1 MEKDLEIL
9 DFYKNKKN
17 EQLYKIT
24 DFVINC
30 TNEQDG
36 QHMVEYIKVSNNNNE
51 TQVLVREIKEFCEKF
66 EFYED

>member
-1 MEKDLEIL
+1 MVNVY
-9 DFYKNKKN
+9 YKNKKN
-17 EQLYKIT
+17 GHLYKIT

-36 QHMVEYIKVSNNNNE
+36 QYMVEYVKVSNNGHK
-51 TQVLVREIKEFCEKF
+51 VFVREIKEFYEKF

>member
-1 MEKDLEIL
+1 MAKELEIL

-17 EQLYKIT
+17 GQLYKII

-36 QHMVEYIKVSNNNNE
+36 QHMVEYVKVSNNE
-51 TQVLVREIKEFCEKF
+51 TQVFVREIKEFCEKF